1 MIATLVIAIVVL
13 LVLGMPVAF
22 ALGISAWLAIL
33 VDGQFPQLVVLKE
46 MFTGL
51 DSFPLLAVPFFILAA
66 ELMTGGALTA
76 ILLRFAMQFLGHLRG
91 GMGYANIMSLTLFS
105 GISGSA
111 LADAAGPGTMMVRMM
126 DDAGYKR
133 TYAAALTAST
143 AVIGPIIP
151 PSIIM
156 IIYAL
161 QYEGV
166 SVIDLFLAGVIP
178 GILIAVGMA
187 AVNWSVSRKRDYRSA
202 APRPDSRTMLWNTL
216 DAIPALF
223 LLVIII
229 AGIRSG
235 AFTPTEAS
243 VVAVFY
249 ALIVGMFFYRTLR
262 PRDLPHILAS
272 SALLTAAVLA
282 MLATSQAFAWV
293 LTIKGIPQ
301 DLAATIVAWDLG
313 PVAFLVIIN
322 ILLLLF
328 GVFLEPM
335 PGVMILVPILA
346 PIASALGIDP
356 VHFGVI
362 VCYNL
367 TLGMISPPV
376 GSLLSVVAMTAK
388 VDLTGLVRELTPFL
402 AMHLVVLALLSF
414 VPSLSTWLPQVTG
427 H

>member
-1 MIATLVIAIVVL
+1 MIATLVIAVLVL
-13 LVLGMPVAF
+13 LTLGMPVAF

-33 VDGQFPQLVVLKE
+33 VGGQFPQLVILKE

-91 GMGYANIMSLTLFS
+91 GMGYANILSLTLFS

-111 LADAAGPGTMMVRMM
+111 LADAAGPGAMMVRMM
-126 DDAGYKR
+126 DEAGYKR
-133 TYAAALTAST
+133 AYAAALTAST
-143 AVIGPIIP
+143 AIIGPIIP

-166 SVIDLFLAGVIP
+166 SVIDLFLAGFIP
-178 GILIAVGMA
+178 GILIALGMA
-187 AVNWSVSRKRDYRSA
+187 AVNWYVSRKRDYRSA
-202 APRPDSRTMLWNTL
+202 AQRPDARTMLWNTL
-216 DAIPALF
+216 NAMPALF

-229 AGIRSG
+229 VGIRSG

-249 ALIVGMFFYRTLR
+249 ALVCGMFFYRTLR
-262 PRDLPHILAS
+262 PTDLPRIVAS
-272 SALLTAAVLA
+272 SALLTASVLV

-301 DLAATIVAWDLG
+301 DLAATIIAWDLG
-313 PVAFLVIIN
+313 PVAFLVIVN
-322 ILLLLF
+322 ILLLMF
-328 GVFLEPM
+328 GIFLEPM
-335 PGVMILVPILA
+335 PGVLILIPILA
-346 PIASALGIDP
+346 PIASGLGIDP

-376 GSLLSVVAMTAK
+376 GSLLSVVSMTAK
-388 VDLTGLVRELTPFL
+388 VDLPALVRELTPFL
-402 AMHLVVLALLSF
+402 VMHLIVLMLLTF
-414 VPSLSTWLPQVTG
+414 VPAFSTTLPALVR
-427 H
+427 

>member
-1 MIATLVIAIVVL
+1 MIVVLVIAVIVL
-13 LVLGMPVAF
+13 LALGMPVAF
-22 ALGISAWLAIL
+22 ALGIAAWLAIL
-33 VDGQFPQLVVLKE
+33 FSGQFPQLVILKE

-91 GMGYANIMSLTLFS
+91 GMGYANILSLTMFS

-111 LADAAGPGTMMVRMM
+111 LADAAGPGAMMVKMM
-126 DDAGYKR
+126 NEAGYER
-133 TYAAALTAST
+133 GYAAALTAST

-166 SVIDLFLAGVIP
+166 SVIDLFLAGFVP
-178 GILIAVGMA
+178 GLLIALGMA
-187 AVNWSVSRKRDYRSA
+187 AVNWHVSRKRDYRSA
-202 APRPDSRTMLWNTL
+202 TQRPDGRMMLRNTL
-216 DAIPALF
+216 NALPALF

-229 AGIRSG
+229 VGIRSG

-243 VVAVFY
+243 VIAVFY

-262 PRDLPHILAS
+262 VKDVPHILAS
-272 SALLTAAVLA
+272 SALLTASVLI

-301 DLAATIVAWDLG
+301 DLAATIIAWDLG
-313 PVAFLVIIN
+313 PMAFLIIVN
-322 ILLLLF
+322 ILLLAF
-328 GVFLEPM
+328 GIFLEPM

-346 PIASALGIDP
+346 PIASGLGIDP
-356 VHFGVI
+356 VQFGVI

-376 GSLLSVVAMTAK
+376 GSLLSVVSMTAK
-388 VDLTGLVRELTPFL
+388 VDLPSLVRELAPFL
-402 AMHLVVLALLSF
+402 ITHLVVLAALTF
-414 VPSLSTWLPQVTG
+414 IPSLSTWLP
-427 H
+427 HLFHH

>member
-1 MIATLVIAIVVL
+1 MILTLVISIAVL
-13 LVLGMPVAF
+13 LTLGMPVAF
-22 ALGISAWLAIL
+22 SLGIAAWFAVL
-33 VDGQFPQLVVLKE
+33 VGGQFPQIVILKE

-111 LADAAGPGTMMVRMM
+111 LADAAGPGVMMIRMM

-133 TYAAALTAST
+133 SYAAALTAST

-161 QYEGV
+161 QYEDV
-166 SVIDLFLAGVIP
+166 SVIDLFLAGFIP
-178 GILIAVGMA
+178 GLLIAFGMG
-187 AVNWSVSRKRDYRSA
+187 AVNWYVSRKRDYRST
-202 APRPDSRTMLWNTL
+202 APRPDTRTMLWNTL
-216 DAIPALF
+216 NAIPALF

-229 AGIRSG
+229 VGIRSG
-235 AFTPTEAS
+235 VFTPTEAS

-249 ALIVGMFFYRTLR
+249 ALLCGMFFYRTLR
-262 PRDLPHILAS
+262 IRDLPHILAS
-272 SALLTAAVLA
+272 SALLTASVLV

-301 DLAATIVAWDLG
+301 DLAATIIAWDVG
-313 PVAFLVIIN
+313 PIAFLLIVN
-322 ILLLLF
+322 VLLLLF

-346 PIASALGIDP
+346 PIATGLGIDP
-356 VHFGVI
+356 VQFGVI

-376 GSLLSVVAMTAK
+376 GSLLSVVSMTAK
-388 VDLTGLVRELTPFL
+388 VELPALIRELTPFL
-402 AMHLVVLALLSF
+402 VMHLIVLMLLTF
-414 VPSLSTWLPQVTG
+414 VPAFSTALPHLLG

>member
-1 MIATLVIAIVVL
+1 MIATLVIAVLVL
-13 LVLGMPVAF
+13 LTLGMPVAF

-33 VDGQFPQLVVLKE
+33 VGGQFPQLVILKE

-91 GMGYANIMSLTLFS
+91 GMGYANILSLTLFS

-111 LADAAGPGTMMVRMM
+111 LADAAGPGAMMVRMM
-126 DDAGYKR
+126 DEAGYKR
-133 TYAAALTAST
+133 AYAAALTAST
-143 AVIGPIIP
+143 AIIGPIIP

-166 SVIDLFLAGVIP
+166 SVIDLFLAGFIP
-178 GILIAVGMA
+178 GILIALGMA
-187 AVNWSVSRKRDYRSA
+187 AVNWYVSRKRDYRSA
-202 APRPDSRTMLWNTL
+202 AQRPDARTMLWNTL
-216 DAIPALF
+216 NAMPALF

-229 AGIRSG
+229 VGIRSG

-249 ALIVGMFFYRTLR
+249 ALVCGMFFYRTLR
-262 PRDLPHILAS
+262 PTDLPRIVAS
-272 SALLTAAVLA
+272 SALLTASVLV

-301 DLAATIVAWDLG
+301 DLAATIIAWDLG
-313 PVAFLVIIN
+313 PLTFLVIVN
-322 ILLLLF
+322 ILLLMF
-328 GVFLEPM
+328 GIFLEPM
-335 PGVMILVPILA
+335 PGVLILIPILA
-346 PIASALGIDP
+346 PIASGLGIDP

-376 GSLLSVVAMTAK
+376 GSLLSVVSMTAK
-388 VDLTGLVRELTPFL
+388 VDLPALVRELTPFL
-402 AMHLVVLALLSF
+402 IMHLIVLMLLTF
-414 VPSLSTWLPQVTG
+414 VPAFSTTLPALVR
-427 H
+427 

>member
-1 MIATLVIAIVVL
+1 MIATLVIAIIVL

-22 ALGISAWLAIL
+22 ALGIAAWLAIL
-33 VDGQFPQLVVLKE
+33 VGGQFPQLVILKE

-111 LADAAGPGTMMVRMM
+111 LADAAGPGAMMVKMM
-126 DDAGYKR
+126 DEAGYKR
-133 TYAAALTAST
+133 AYAAALTAST

-166 SVIDLFLAGVIP
+166 SVLDLFLAGFIP
-178 GILIAVGMA
+178 GLLIAFGMA
-187 AVNWSVSRKRDYRSA
+187 AVNWHVSRRRDYRST
-202 APRPDSRTMLWNTL
+202 APRPDARTMLWNTL
-216 DAIPALF
+216 NAIPALF

-229 AGIRSG
+229 VGIRSG

-262 PRDLPHILAS
+262 VKDLPRILAS
-272 SALLTAAVLA
+272 SALLTASVLV

-301 DLAATIVAWDLG
+301 DLAATIIAWDLG
-313 PVAFLVIIN
+313 PVAFLIIVN
-322 ILLLLF
+322 VLLLAF
-328 GVFLEPM
+328 GIFLEPM

-346 PIASALGIDP
+346 PIASGLGIDP
-356 VHFGVI
+356 VQFGVI

-376 GSLLSVVAMTAK
+376 GSLLSVVSMTAK
-388 VDLTGLVRELTPFL
+388 VDLPALVKELTPFL
-402 AMHLVVLALLSF
+402 VMHLVVLMSLTF
-414 VPSLSTWLPQVTG
+414 IPSLSTWLPHVLR

>member
-1 MIATLVIAIVVL
+1 MIATLLVAIVVL
-13 LVLGMPVAF
+13 LTLGMPVAF
-22 ALGISAWLAIL
+22 ALGIAAWLAIL
-33 VDGQFPQLVVLKE
+33 VGGQFPQIVIIKE

-51 DSFPLLAVPFFILAA
+51 DSFPLIAVPFFILAA

-91 GMGYANIMSLTLFS
+91 GMGYANIVSLTLFS

-111 LADAAGPGTMMVRMM
+111 LADAAGPGAMMIRMM
-126 DDAGYKR
+126 DEAGYKR

-143 AVIGPIIP
+143 AVIAPIIP

-156 IIYAL
+156 IIYAM

-166 SVIDLFLAGVIP
+166 SVLNLFLAGLIP
-178 GILIAVGMA
+178 GILIALGMA
-187 AVNWSVSRKRDYRSA
+187 AVNWHVSRKRDYRSFA
-202 APRPDSRTMLWNTL
+202 ERPDARTMFRNTL
-216 DAIPALF
+216 NAVPALF

-229 AGIRSG
+229 VGIRSG
-235 AFTPTEAS
+235 IFTPTEAS

-249 ALIVGMFFYRTLR
+249 ALVCGMFFYRSLR
-262 PRDLPHILAS
+262 LKDLPQILAS
-272 SALLTAAVLA
+272 SALLTAAVLL
-282 MLATSQAFAWV
+282 MLATSQAFAWI

-301 DLAATIVAWDLG
+301 DLAAMITGWDLG
-313 PVAFLVIIN
+313 PIAFLIIAN

-328 GVFLEPM
+328 GIFLEPM

-388 VDLTGLVRELTPFL
+388 VDLTGLMKELSPFL
-402 AMHLVVLALLSF
+402 VMHLLLLALLTF
-414 VPSLSTWLPQVTG
+414 VPTVSTWLPHVAG
-427 H
+427 R